1 MTDPATETLGA
12 GPVTAAQD
20 TVFDQPREAGDFEF
34 GDEVVSVFD
43 DMVNRSV
50 PCYGEVQRM
59 LAELARDW
67 AKPGT
72 NVYDLGCATG
82 NTLIGLDPSLAAS
95 IGFVGIDDS
104 EEMLAMCREKLRG
117 AGVTREVALE
127 CVDLGA
133 GVTIRNASVVVL
145 CLTLQFIRPIHRER
159 LIRSIHEQL
168 NDEGCLLLVE
178 KILCDDPL
186 LNRAYIRYYYDY
198 KRRMKYSE
206 MEIAQKREALENVLI
221 PYTLRENTRLLGDSG
236 FREVET
242 FFRWYNFSGIIAIK

>member
-1 MTDPATETLGA
+1 MNNPATETRGA
-12 GPVTAAQD
+12 VPVTPGRD
-20 TVFDQPREAGDFEF
+20 TVFDRPREPEDFEF

-50 PCYGEVQRM
+50 PFYAEIQRM

-72 NVYDLGCATG
+72 SVYDLGCATG
-82 NTLIGLDPSLAAS
+82 NTLIGLDPSLPAS
-95 IGFVGIDDS
+95 VGFVGIDDS
-104 EEMLAMCREKLRG
+104 GEMLARCGEKLG
-117 AGVTREVALE
+117 SAGVTREVVLE
-127 CVDLGA
+127 CADLGE

-159 LIRSIHEQL
+159 LIRSIHEQM
-168 NDEGCLLLVE
+168 NEQGCLLLVE
-178 KILCDDPL
+178 KLLCDDPL

-198 KRRMKYSE
+198 KRRMKYSD

-221 PYTLRENTRLLGDSG
+221 PYTLRENTRLLGDCG

>member
-1 MTDPATETLGA
+1 MNDPATEAPGA

-20 TVFDQPREAGDFEF
+20 TVFNRPREAEDFEF

-50 PCYGEVQRM
+50 PCYGEIQRM

-82 NTLIGLDPSLAAS
+82 NTLIGLDPSLPAS

-104 EEMLAMCREKLRG
+104 EEMLAMCREKLRV

-127 CVDLGA
+127 CVNLGA

-221 PYTLRENTRLLGDSG
+221 PYTLHENTRLLGDSG